1 MKAKTQVD
9 STNEE
14 ELIRLL
20 LKRQAELNALLEIT
34 QAINRNTSTIV
45 LLEMLEFILQRF
57 LRVGVFRFLIQKEGN
72 FVCVSQYGG
81 VSEPNSVLQR
91 ICASLENCNE
101 PTKIDESHPD
111 GLNKY
116 DYFIPFHQKNKPQAF
131 VLIGKFKTTEE
142 LLNNDL
148 NFIQTLINVIVV
160 ALENKKLFK
169 ERIQAERF
177 QREMELASQMQ
188 NMLIPLHLE
197 GFDQVEI
204 SSRYQPHENIGGDYF
219 DVIELDEDEMIW
231 CIADVSG
238 KGVSAA
244 LLMSNFQASLHA
256 LVSANS
262 DLRIVVEKLNRV
274 VFRNTKGEKFIT
286 LFLAKYNRRTR
297 TMQYVNAGHNPPFV
311 CHRNDKISALKEG
324 TMMIGV
330 FDELPFLNS
339 GERQIPPGTTVFN
352 YTDGLIDADNQD
364 LSVDE
369 KSLMDWVGQHA
380 ELDPGQLNDVILNEV
395 KQAKKTARPID
406 DITLLTLRF
415 S

>member
-1 MKAKTQVD
+1 MKVKAQVD
-9 STNEE
+9 TGNEE

-57 LRVGVFRFLIQKEGN
+57 LRVGVFRFLIEKEGS

-81 VSEPNSVLQR
+81 VSEPNNVLQR
-91 ICASLENCNE
+91 ICTGLDEVKE
-101 PTKIDESHPD
+101 PTKINETHPD
-111 GLNKY
+111 GLNNY
-116 DYFIPFHQKNKPQAF
+116 DYFIPFLQKNKPQAY
-131 VLIGKFKTTEE
+131 VLIGKFETTDE

-169 ERIQAERF
+169 ERIQSERF

-188 NMLIPLHLE
+188 NMLIPLHLQRYN
-197 GFDQVEI
+197 QVEI
-204 SSRYQPHENIGGDYF
+204 ASRYLPHENIGGDYF
-219 DVIELDEDEMIW
+219 DVVELNEDELIW

-262 DLRIVVEKLNRV
+262 DLKTVIGKLNSHI
-274 VFRNTKGEKFIT
+274 FRNTKGEKFIT
-286 LFLAKYNRRTR
+286 LFLAKYNRKTR
-297 TMQYVNAGHNPPFV
+297 VVQYVNAGHNPPIL
-311 CHRNDKISALKEG
+311 CYPDQKPTSLKEG
-324 TMMIGV
+324 SMMIGV
-330 FDELPFLNS
+330 FEELPFLNS
-339 GERQIPPGTTVFN
+339 GERVLQPDALIFN
-352 YTDGLIDADNQD
+352 YTDGLIDADNHD

-369 KSLMDWVGQHA
+369 KTLMEAVHQNGH
-380 ELDPGQLNDVILNEV
+380 LSPGDLNDIIL
-395 KQAKKTARPID
+395 KQTSEAIKTKPID
-406 DITLLTLRF
+406 DITMLTLRF
-415 S
+415 T